1 MTARWMQTYMY
12 LLERKWVGCTCPLYT
27 QRRAHPTKCPP
38 QPPLHLFPTAL
49 ISSFSSLNLNHN
61 QALVHRCRTS
71 ICSLPSFISYDK
83 SLRFRTLDPPLI
95 PQHVRVCFRRKRLS
109 GAKTGEEAER
119 VGKVLIGMEDAQARV
134 PPSKR
139 QKSVKTEEAK
149 DTKLKRE
156 GDNSE
161 TARPRV
167 SFAPQNIIDLTA
179 DDDDPITNQ
188 VVTANENKAVENT
201 AAASQNTDTIRD
213 QSACAQR
220 RQTGQQTRSTRAS
233 NRRSATR
240 PVLELPQP
248 NTTPPGDQQVLID
261 WNMVFV
267 DDEDSIYKNAV
278 SAVGDPRGSQ
288 HFSLESKAMLNN
300 VPSKHRAKGRYS
312 ERACLVG
319 IIADWDNGEMIRS
332 CQAAAKMWLSKFVG
346 HLHHWDP
353 VNGGTILDRTRQHH
367 RYFERWSSLHDDS
380 CRRDGRPEYQAPPIR
395 LRQIHIDLVIAIGC
409 GLITRTDWAS
419 YWLSRLNVSH
429 KCHNVKC
436 ITPAHI
442 VLESPAQNSAR
453 KSCVA
458 AKIFMCRDPTPPF
471 LIDKVH
477 ETYSDSASLR
487 LRCPG
492 ASKLNIVRQV
502 REASRCLRFTYLGSG
517 SWALEVL
524 GGVVA
529 MI

>member
-1 MTARWMQTYMY
+1 MFK
-12 LLERKWVGCTCPLYT
+12 E
-27 QRRAHPTKCPP
+27 H
-38 QPPLHLFPTAL
+38 
-49 ISSFSSLNLNHN
+49 SFSATGCAWEVVGPYH
-61 QALVHRCRTS
+61 ALQSHE
-71 ICSLPSFISYDK
+71 D
-83 SLRFRTLDPPLI
+83 
-95 PQHVRVCFRRKRLS
+95 VRVCFRRKRLS

-156 GDNSE
+156 GDKSE

-201 AAASQNTDTIRD
+201 AAASQNTDV
-213 QSACAQR
+213 
-220 RQTGQQTRSTRAS
+220 QQEAARLELLDDDEDDEGPI
-233 NRRSATR
+233 RRSATR

-248 NTTPPGDQQVLID
+248 NTTPPGNQQVLID

-267 DDEDSIYKNAV
+267 DYEDSIYKNAL

-300 VPSKHRAKGRYS
+300 VPSKHRTKGRSS
-312 ERACLVG
+312 ERACLVC

-353 VNGGTILDRTRQHH
+353 VNGGTSLDKNP
-367 RYFERWSSLHDDS
+367 
-380 CRRDGRPEYQAPPIR
+380 DGKLTTDVPDVI
-395 LRQIHIDLVIAIGC
+395 QIHIDLVIAIGC

-419 YWLSRLNVSH
+419 YWLGRLNVSH

-442 VLESPAQNSAR
+442 VLEIPAQNNAR

-458 AKIFMCRDPTPPF
+458 AKIFMCRDPTPPC

-487 LRCPG
+487 LWCPG